1 MSDAGARGASK
12 RLCRV
17 KRPHP
22 PLPGSAVKPRFPV
35 LCRPQQP
42 RQPHCCAGLSVR
54 DRFLFGRRAN
64 TGIPFTGQT
73 DRLRD
78 VWHFAY
84 VSSPKRTNVRRSV
97 QNCGWWCTLHRQ
109 GHCGALAPVYS
120 SGVWSVVCVVCL
132 FTHHFSG
139 KEPVSAT
146 KMFFGICGVQL

>member
-1 MSDAGARGASK
+1 MSDADARGASK

-64 TGIPFTGQT
+64 TGIPFTGQRT
-73 DRLRD
+73 VYGTYGTLRTCPHQNGQTSVAACRTAD
-78 VWHFAY
+78 GGARYIVRATVVQWHRSTALECGLWCAWFAFLHIT
-84 VSSPKRTNVRRSV
+84 SPF
-97 QNCGWWCTLHRQ
+97 TLH
-109 GHCGALAPVYS
+109 S
-120 SGVWSVVCVVCL
+120 
-132 FTHHFSG
+132 HFNGNSH
-139 KEPVSAT
+139 PT
-146 KMFFGICGVQL
+146 LWC